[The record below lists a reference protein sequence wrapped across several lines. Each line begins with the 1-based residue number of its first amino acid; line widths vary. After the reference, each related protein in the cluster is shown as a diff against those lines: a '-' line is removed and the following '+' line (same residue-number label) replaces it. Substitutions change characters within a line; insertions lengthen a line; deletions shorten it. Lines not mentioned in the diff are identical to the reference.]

1 MSAREKP
8 TLHAEIRS
16 LQRIQALLICIQ
28 HTANEGVEF
37 DVADAL
43 LVIIELLDQAMVRV
57 DELGVPA

>member
-1 MSAREKP
+1 MNACQKMA
-8 TLHAEIRS
+8 LHAEIRS

-43 LVIIELLDQAMVRV
+43 LVVIDLLDQAMVRV